1 MATTSRKRPAR
12 GKRNDELEE
21 KLNLFVD
28 APADDDDE
36 EKDSDKSD
44 SDLSEGFDEES
55 GSEQEGEYDPFAN
68 FDENDSDED
77 DEDFKPSDVSDEEDK
92 SISDMSEGED
102 DTSEDADDEET
113 KEPVTLRK
121 KGKQLK
127 KGKQQGESRKKKAV
141 TDDVIESSSRPAVT
155 GESPKEPL
163 DNQPSQG
170 NDYEF
175 DSSDEEDIRNTVGN
189 IPMEWYEGYK
199 HLGYDVKGQRIVK
212 PEGRDKLDEFL
223 NKMDNPDY
231 WRTIF
236 DKKLGKDV
244 VLNEEQ
250 LLTIQRI
257 QQGFYP
263 ETTFDPYEPYIDHFT
278 YEKMIH
284 PVTRRPAHKR
294 SFIPSLTEKDKVSK
308 LVHAIKMGWMKLPSE
323 IEADRKRK
331 EEEEKKGPKFYDLW
345 GKEDNTKM
353 TRRHHAHIAA
363 PKMKLPGH
371 EESYNPLPE
380 YLPTEEEVLAW
391 NEQDAED
398 RKSDFVPKKYD
409 CLRKV
414 PYYPRFIQD
423 RFERCLDLYLCPRQR
438 RMRVQV
444 EPEELLPKLP
454 RPKDLQPFPTT
465 QAIVYEGHKSYVR
478 SISTDQSGEWFV
490 SGSDDKTVRFWEV
503 STGRCMK
510 TIEMADTVLNVAWC
524 PNPAVC
530 LVAVCAENS
539 IYIINPHLGDKM
551 VASGTDRL
559 IEGYERPEEMKTS
572 PLVEWIVVEDEE
584 KKEQGFRLQLK
595 HFKAVKQVTWHG
607 KGDYFSAVIP
617 DGGNSS
623 VLIHQLSKRRSQA
636 PFKKNKGLVQC
647 VAFHP
652 TRPFFFVATQRYIRV
667 YHLMKQE
674 LTKKLLSSARWV
686 SSISIHPAGDNVLI
700 GSYDCRVSWFDMDL
714 STKPYQTLRHHRKA
728 VRQVNYHHRYPLFA
742 SASDDGAVMIFHGQ
756 VYNDLLQN
764 PLIVPVKILR
774 GHVITNSLGV
784 LACEFHPT
792 QPWILTAGADATI
805 RLFT

>member
-1 MATTSRKRPAR
+1 M
-12 GKRNDELEE
+12 
-21 KLNLFVD
+21 
-28 APADDDDE
+28 
-36 EKDSDKSD
+36 
-44 SDLSEGFDEES
+44 SE
-55 GSEQEGEYDPFAN
+55 
-68 FDENDSDED
+68 
-77 DEDFKPSDVSDEEDK
+77 EEDE
-92 SISDMSEGED
+92 SSD
-102 DTSEDADDEET
+102 DADDEEA
-113 KEPVTLRK
+113 EEAENERK
-121 KGKQLK
+121 KGKDKARKEKSLL
-127 KGKQQGESRKKKAV
+127 RKKKQDSQEVAV
-141 TDDVIESSSRPAVT
+141 KDEVESSQSGSSQNAQNS
-155 GESPKEPL
+155 EAEAL
-163 DNQPSQG
+163 DNRT
-170 NDYEF
+170 DTARVDEYDF

-199 HLGYDVKGQRIVK
+199 HLGYDVKGQKIVK
-212 PEGRDKLDEFL
+212 PEGRDKLEEFL

-231 WRTIF
+231 WRTVF

-244 VLNEEQ
+244 VLSEEQ
-250 LLTIQRI
+250 LMTIQRI
-257 QQGFYP
+257 QRGFYP
-263 ETTFDPYEPYIDHFT
+263 ETTFDPYEDYIDHFT

-308 LVHAIKMGWMKLPSE
+308 LVHAMKMGWMKLPSE
-323 IEADRKRK
+323 LEAERKKK

-345 GKEDNTKM
+345 GDEENIKLSK
-353 TRRHHAHIAA
+353 RHHAHIAA
-363 PKMKLPGH
+363 PKLKLPGH

-380 YLPTEEEVLAW
+380 YLPTEEEILAW
-391 NEQDAED
+391 NEEDPED
-398 RKSDFVPKKYD
+398 RKTDFLPKKYD

-465 QAIVYEGHKSYVR
+465 QSIVYEGHKSYIR
-478 SISTDQSGEWFV
+478 SISVDPSGQWMA
-490 SGSDDKTVRFWEV
+490 SGSDDKTLRFWEV

-510 TIEMADTVLNVAWC
+510 TVDLPDTPVSVAWC

-530 LVAVCAENS
+530 LVAACAETM
-539 IYIINPHLGDKM
+539 IYIINPQLGDKM

-559 IEGYERPEEMKTS
+559 IEGYERPEELKTS
-572 PLVEWIVVEDEE
+572 PLVEWDVTEDEE
-584 KKEQGFRLQLK
+584 EKEKGIRLQLK
-595 HFKAVKQVTWHG
+595 HFKAVKKVTWHG
-607 KGDYFSAVIP
+607 KGDYFAAVIP

-623 VLIHQLSKRRSQA
+623 VLIHQLSKRRSQT
-636 PFKKNKGLVQC
+636 PFKKTKGLVQC

-652 TRPFFFVATQRYIRV
+652 SRPFFFVATQRYVRV
-667 YHLMKQE
+667 YNLLKQE
-674 LTKKLLSSARWV
+674 LTKKLISNAKWV

-728 VRQVNYHHRYPLFA
+728 VREVSYHRRYPLFA

-784 LACEFHPT
+784 LACEFHPS
-792 QPWILTAGADATI
+792 QPWIFTAGADATI

>member
-1 MATTSRKRPAR
+1 MSAATSRKRPAR
-12 GKRNDELEE
+12 GKANDDLEE
-21 KLNLFVD
+21 KFNLFVD
-28 APADDDDE
+28 APADEEEDDD
-36 EKDSDKSD
+36 STD
-44 SDLSEGFDEES
+44 SDLSQES
-55 GSEQEGEYDPFAN
+55 LTDSEEGEYDPFSN
-68 FDENDSDED
+68 FNDSDGE
-77 DEDFKPSDVSDEEDK
+77 DEDFNPSDEDEE
-92 SISDMSEGED
+92 SFSEMSEED
-102 DTSEDADDEET
+102 DTSEDADDEGT
-113 KEPVTLRK
+113 KDEPKTLLN

-127 KGKQQGESRKKKAV
+127 KGKRQELNRKKVAETNDDV
-141 TDDVIESSSRPAVT
+141 TDNSLRSAVA

-163 DNQPSQG
+163 DNQPPQS
-170 NDYEF
+170 NEYEF

-231 WRTIF
+231 WKTVF

-244 VLNEEQ
+244 VLSEEQ

-257 QQGFYP
+257 QRGFYP

-323 IEADRKRK
+323 LEAERKKK
-331 EEEEKKGPKFYDLW
+331 EEEEKRGPKFYDMW
-345 GKEDNTKM
+345 GKDDETKI
-353 TRRHHAHIAA
+353 TKRHHAHIAA

-380 YLPTEEEVLAW
+380 YLPTEEEILAW
-391 NEQDAED
+391 NEQDADE
-398 RKSDFVPKKYD
+398 RKIDFVPKKYD

-444 EPEELLPKLP
+444 EPEELLPQLP

-465 QAIVYEGHKSYVR
+465 QAVVYEGHKSYVR
-478 SISTDQSGEWFV
+478 SISTDPSGQWFV
-490 SGSDDKTVRFWEV
+490 SGSDDKTARFWEV

-510 TIEMADTVLNVAWC
+510 TIELPDTVLNVAWC

-559 IEGYERPEEMKTS
+559 IDGYERPEELRTS

-584 KKEQGFRLQLK
+584 KKEEGFRLQLK
-595 HFKAVKQVTWHG
+595 HFKGVKQVTWHG

-623 VLIHQLSKRRSQA
+623 VLIHQLSKRRSQT
-636 PFKKNKGLVQC
+636 PFRKNKGLVQC

-652 TRPFFFVATQRYIRV
+652 TRPFFFVATQRFIRV
-667 YHLMKQE
+667 YNLLKQE
-674 LTKKLLSSARWV
+674 LTKKLISSAKWV

-742 SASDDGAVMIFHGQ
+742 SASDDGVALIFHGQ

-764 PLIVPVKILR
+764 PLIVPVKVLR
-774 GHVITNSLGV
+774 GHVITNGLGV
-784 LACEFHPT
+784 LACEFHPS